1 MYEIK
6 LNVKHYIALYCR
18 PNCSTKVL

>member
-6 LNVKHYIALYCR
+6 LNVIALYCR